1 MTDYSKKAII
11 TRVGALETKV
21 DSAAS
26 AVDLTDRVTALET
39 TVDTTSTG
47 LADRVDALETTVD
60 TATTG
65 LTDRVDALETTVD
78 TATTGLTDRVDAL
91 EAFGNVVAVSGSDTM
106 DREQNV
112 AGLSS
117 AITLANEVRTDMIS
131 HFANATRHV
140 TGQQSTATLPVAAT
154 DLESLIALVTEET
167 ELYVAHN
174 TDAVLGA
181 AWEYHSAQTAAKALA
196 SEVVPTNL
204 QDCVQRLNDI
214 KAKYN
219 GHEAEN
225 VGHDG
230 QASVVAD
237 QVAAADAAYGAVNN
251 VPITGIEVGD
261 VVFWSILDN
270 GTGNVTGVSAVAA
283 AGYVVF
289 TFSADPQNDCIISYI
304 AARPAA

>member
-1 MTDYSKKAII
+1 M
-11 TRVGALETKV
+11 
-21 DSAAS
+21 
-26 AVDLTDRVTALET
+26 
-39 TVDTTSTG
+39 
-47 LADRVDALETTVD
+47 
-60 TATTG
+60 
-65 LTDRVDALETTVD
+65 
-78 TATTGLTDRVDAL
+78 
-91 EAFGNVVAVSGSDTM
+91 
-106 DREQNV
+106 
-112 AGLSS
+112 
-117 AITLANEVRTDMIS
+117 
-131 HFANATRHV
+131 
-140 TGQQSTATLPVAAT
+140 
-154 DLESLIALVTEET
+154 
-167 ELYVAHN
+167 
-174 TDAVLGA
+174 
-181 AWEYHSAQTAAKALA
+181 A